1 MPKRVD
7 DAEMREPERRRRPH
21 RAPRMIAMA
30 AMVAAAAVAVSAC
43 GSSSS
48 SNNTGGGTNAAAS
61 SGGGSSSSGSG
72 KLTSV
77 TVSAVPFYANAA
89 LGLGE
94 KVGIFAHYGLKANL
108 ATAANVNVTLADI
121 HSGHVQFGFATTP
134 LLAGADAKGQDMKCI
149 APLGPANVANPKF
162 TENAVMVAKGS
173 SITSIGGLKG
183 KTVALN
189 QLGGSNQLYLQIALA
204 KAGLTIDDI
213 HLATVPF
220 ADQGAAIKDG
230 KIDAGFLVPPFIHQT
245 EAAGQTQELADLD
258 SLTAPDTQ
266 ECYVASNGYI
276 SSNQA
281 TVDNFVKAM
290 NQSIL
295 YAQKYPSQFI
305 AEVGPVS
312 GLSGA
317 AAKASVPPD
326 LQLTDS
332 IAPPTMVKYE
342 DLMVK
347 AKALDKALP
356 ASQIAYVTP
365 GTPMTKLLFA
375 NGGKYTG

>member
-1 MPKRVD
+1 MSERVE
-7 DAEMREPERRRRPH
+7 DAEMRDRDRRRRRTGRRLP
-21 RAPRMIAMA
+21 MA
-30 AMVAAAAVAVSAC
+30 VLAAAASLTVAAC
-43 GSSSS
+43 GSSSGNHS
-48 SNNTGGGTNAAAS
+48 GSTSA
-61 SGGGSSSSGSG
+61 GGGSGSSSG

-108 ATAANVNVTLADI
+108 TTSANVNVTLADI

-134 LLAGADAKGQDMKCI
+134 LLAGADAKGQDMKCV
-149 APLGPANVANPKF
+149 APLGPANIANPKF

-173 SITSIGGLKG
+173 SITSIADLKG
-183 KTVALN
+183 KTVGLN
-189 QLGGSNQLYLQIALA
+189 QLAGSNQLYLQIALA
-204 KAGLTIDDI
+204 KAGLGIDDI

-220 ADQGAAIKDG
+220 ADQGAAIKSG
-230 KIDAGFLVPPFIHQT
+230 KIDAGFLVPPFIHQS

-266 ECYVASNGYI
+266 ECYVASSDYI
-276 SSNQA
+276 DSDQA

-295 YAQKYPSQFI
+295 YAQKYPAQFI

-312 GLSGA
+312 GLPA
-317 AAKASVPPD
+317 AQAKSSVPPD
-326 LQLTDS
+326 LKLTDS

-365 GTPMTKLLFA
+365 GTPMNKLLFA

>member
-1 MPKRVD
+1 MSKRVD
-7 DAEMREPERRRRPH
+7 DAEMRGRNRRRRFGH
-21 RAPRMIAMA
+21 TLAMA
-30 AMVAAAAVAVSAC
+30 VMAGAAAIAVSAC

-48 SNNTGGGTNAAAS
+48 NNSGGGGAS
-61 SGGGSSSSGSG
+61 ATSGGGSSSG

-77 TVSAVPFYANAA
+77 TVSDVPFYANAA

-94 KVGIFAHYGLKANL
+94 KVGIFAHYGLKVNL
-108 ATAANVNVTLADI
+108 STAANVNVILADV

-134 LLAGADAKGQDMKCI
+134 LLAGADAKGQDVKCV
-149 APLGPANVANPKF
+149 APMGPANTSDPKF
-162 TENAVMVAKGS
+162 PENAVMVAKGGT
-173 SITSIGGLKG
+173 ITSVADLKG
-183 KTVALN
+183 KTVGLN
-189 QLGGSNQLYLQIALA
+189 QLAGSNQLYLQIALA
-204 KAGLTIDDI
+204 NAGLTINDV

-245 EAAGQTQELADLD
+245 EAAGQTQVLADLD
-258 SLTAPDTQ
+258 SVTSPDVQ
-266 ECYVASNGYI
+266 ECYVASSSYI
-276 SSNQA
+276 SSNKT
-281 TVDNFVKAM
+281 TVDNFVKGM

-295 YAQKYPSQFI
+295 YAQKYPSQFV

-312 GLSGA
+312 GLSAA
-317 AAKASVPPD
+317 AAKASVPPGLKLID
-326 LQLTDS
+326 T
-332 IAPPTMVKYE
+332 INPPSMVKYE

-347 AKALDKALP
+347 AKALDKSLP

-375 NGGKYTG
+375 NGGKFTG